1 MVLRQAQDALT
12 LSEGWVADC
21 LGGIEVRDSW
31 FDSARRGL
39 RAGSPRTRCE
49 AAREGWGRGR
59 IRRPQGPPL
68 PDGGLAVAVLVVGGF
83 FDEDDVVGVA
93 FVDAGVGDADEA
105 GFGLHGVNVGGADVA
120 HG

>member
-1 MVLRQAQDALT
+1 MVRLGPSRTSGRLT
-12 LSEGWVADC
+12 TNE
-21 LGGIEVRDSW
+21 
-31 FDSARRGL
+31 
-39 RAGSPRTRCE
+39 GSPGTGCE

-59 IRRPQGPPL
+59 IGRPQGPPL

-105 GFGLHGVNVGGADVA
+105 GLGLHGVNVGGADVA

>member
-1 MVLRQAQDALT
+1 MVRLGPSRTSGRLT
-12 LSEGWVADC
+12 TNE
-21 LGGIEVRDSW
+21 
-31 FDSARRGL
+31 
-39 RAGSPRTRCE
+39 GSPGTGCE

-59 IRRPQGPPL
+59 IGRPQGPPL

-105 GFGLHGVNVGGADVA
+105 GLGLHGVDVGSADVA